1 MSYLRTIAPLDFV
14 NKGMD
19 CSVSGMLQRIRQ
31 ETVVELFVQ
40 PLTATCNTASTPM
53 VCQCE

>member
-19 CSVSGMLQRIRQ
+19 CSVSGMLQRIR
-31 ETVVELFVQ
+31 
-40 PLTATCNTASTPM
+40 
-53 VCQCE
+53 